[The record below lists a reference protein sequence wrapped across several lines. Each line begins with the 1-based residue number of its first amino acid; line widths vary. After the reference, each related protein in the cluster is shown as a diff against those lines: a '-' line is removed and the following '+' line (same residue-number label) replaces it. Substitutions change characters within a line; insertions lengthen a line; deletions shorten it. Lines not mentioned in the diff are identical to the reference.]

1 MNSQDTDRIQAG
13 EGMDIPEDDI
23 VEPEE
28 DEIAEPDE
36 DDIDEPDEEE
46 MKEDAEWSFP
56 VPDVITDE
64 MLGGEEEEPEE
75 VLPLSAEALEE
86 ITGEAEQFADAED
99 MEKALEQD
107 GIIVDAPVSMYLREI
122 HAYPLLTPEEEAAL
136 GRAMAEGDDDAKERI
151 IEANLRLVVSVAKR
165 FEGRGL
171 SLSDLIQEGNL
182 GLMKAAD
189 KYDYSKGYRFSTYAT
204 WWIRQAVSR
213 AIADQ
218 SRTIRIPV
226 HMVESIYRVTRSQR
240 ELTQKNGR
248 EPTVDEIAEDT
259 GMSEDKVQEVMRI
272 ASDPVSLEM
281 PVGESDDSHL
291 EDTIPDRGN
300 PTPEEAASFRLLK
313 EQLTLVLSYLSP
325 REEKILRLRFGL
337 EDGVAHTL
345 EEVGQTFNITRERI
359 RQIESKALRKLKTM
373 LRDRKMDDYLS

>member
-28 DEIAEPDE
+28 DEIAEPEE

-204 WWIRQAVSR
+204 WWR
-213 AIADQ
+213 A
-218 SRTIRIPV
+218 S
-226 HMVESIYRVTRSQR
+226 
-240 ELTQKNGR
+240 
-248 EPTVDEIAEDT
+248 T
-259 GMSEDKVQEVMRI
+259 G
-272 ASDPVSLEM
+272 
-281 PVGESDDSHL
+281 
-291 EDTIPDRGN
+291 
-300 PTPEEAASFRLLK
+300 
-313 EQLTLVLSYLSP
+313 
-325 REEKILRLRFGL
+325 
-337 EDGVAHTL
+337 
-345 EEVGQTFNITRERI
+345 
-359 RQIESKALRKLKTM
+359 
-373 LRDRKMDDYLS
+373 

>member
-1 MNSQDTDRIQAG
+1 MNSQDTDRNQTG
-13 EGMDIPEDDI
+13 QGMDIPEDDI
-23 VEPEE
+23 GEPAEE
-28 DEIAEPDE
+28 EIQE
-36 DDIDEPDEEE
+36 DD
-46 MKEDAEWSFP
+46 AWTFP
-56 VPDVITDE
+56 VPDLITDE
-64 MLGGEEEEPEE
+64 MLGGEEEEEPEE

-86 ITGEAEQFADAED
+86 ITGEAEQYADAED
-99 MEKALEQD
+99 MEKALEQE
-107 GIIVDAPVSMYLREI
+107 GIIVDDPVSMYLREI

-136 GRAMAEGDDDAKERI
+136 GRAMAEGDDAAKERM

-171 SLSDLIQEGNL
+171 SLSDLIQEGNI

-204 WWIRQAVSR
+204 WWIRQSVSR

-226 HMVESIYRVTRSQR
+226 HMVESIYRVTKSQR

-313 EQLTLVLSYLSP
+313 EQLSLVLSYLSP

-345 EEVGQTFNITRERI
+345 EDVGQTFHITRERI

>member
-23 VEPEE
+23 AEPEE
-28 DEIAEPDE
+28 DE
-36 DDIDEPDEEE
+36 IDEPDEEE

-136 GRAMAEGDDDAKERI
+136 GRAMAEGDDDAKERM

-345 EEVGQTFNITRERI
+345 EEVGQTFSITRERI